1 MQEIL
6 ANVADIIEGT
16 AFDADSLE
24 SAFRQR
30 AEQIGVKAGNL
41 IHPARLALTGR
52 TSTPGL
58 LKSWNYWDKAL
69 AVNAYKLPNG
79 LWLHYNLE
87 NKNIP
92 YL

>member
-1 MQEIL
+1 M
-6 ANVADIIEGT
+6 ADIIEGT

-58 LKSWNYWDKAL
+58 FEVMELLGQSTCRQRIQAAQRFVASL
-69 AVNAYKLPNG
+69 
-79 LWLHYNLE
+79 
-87 NKNIP
+87 
-92 YL
+92 